1 MANVEDTS
9 AVEMA
14 ARRWLSGD
22 PAMEREVEAVR
33 GRIQDEMEPT
43 VVASRLLEYLR
54 GETQN
59 DLVRDQGRVICAV
72 ILSEHDL
79 CR

>member
-1 MANVEDTS
+1 VGRTPLVANVEDAS

-33 GRIQDEMEPT
+33 GRILGEMDPT
-43 VVASRLLEYLR
+43 VVASRLLDYL
-54 GETQN
+54 GGKTW
-59 DLVRDQGRVICAV
+59 
-72 ILSEHDL
+72 HDL
-79 CR
+79 ARV